1 MACQSESRGAIPR
14 RLEHGYTIGLV
25 SLWSNDMR
33 ILSIA
38 ALLGISVCLFSACGG
53 GGANITPAGSN
64 GTDPQPP
71 VDPLNGLDPVVDVAG
86 YALSTNGAAAV
97 SELITYRMP
106 GVTGGVVEAKAAVL
120 LPPGPAPAGG
130 FPVIAWGHGTTG
142 VADSCAPSVTGDLA
156 GYAPYLD
163 QYVQNGFAVIAPD
176 YEGLGSD
183 GVHPYLH
190 LASAGR
196 SITYA
201 VNAAV
206 QQYAD
211 LSPRYAVVGHSQGGH
226 AVLGAGRFA
235 SEIDS
240 IELVGVA
247 AIAPASNIVA
257 QSQVMSAVVADDSRS
272 TADRVDT
279 ATRQMLYSALIL
291 NTISV
296 VDSSFDI
303 ASVYGSNGGEL
314 RTSVNTQCATAIL
327 QNLLP
332 AVTGSLLISNST
344 DSIISTDVVNVPQVA
359 QFLEANEPGS
369 TRISVPVLLV
379 QGLIDETVYP
389 ESTAMLSNSLIQLST
404 DSTLV
409 EYPTG
414 SHGSVVNQSAEAVLN
429 FVAALF

>member
-1 MACQSESRGAIPR
+1 
-14 RLEHGYTIGLV
+14 
-25 SLWSNDMR
+25 MR
-33 ILSIA
+33 TLSIA
-38 ALLGISVCLFSACGG
+38 ALLGISVCLLSACGG
-53 GGANITPAGSN
+53 GDITSAGGNGA
-64 GTDPQPP
+64 DPLPP
-71 VDPLNGLDPVVDVAG
+71 VDPLNGLDPVVGVTG

-106 GVTGGVVEAKAAVL
+106 GVNGGVVEAKAAVL
-120 LPPGPAPAGG
+120 LPSGPAPVGG

-156 GYAPYLD
+156 GYASYLD
-163 QYVQNGFAVIAPD
+163 QYLQNGFAVIAPD

-201 VNAAV
+201 VSAAV
-206 QQYAD
+206 RQYGD
-211 LSPRYAVVGHSQGGH
+211 LSSRYAVIGHSQGGH
-226 AVLGAGRFA
+226 AALGAGRYA
-235 SEIDS
+235 GEIDT

-247 AIAPASNIVA
+247 AIAPASNIAA
-257 QSQVMSAVVADDSRS
+257 QAVKMSAVIADDSRS

-279 ATRQMLYSALIL
+279 ATKQLLYSALIL
-291 NTISV
+291 NTIAV

-314 RTSVNTQCATAIL
+314 RASVDTQCISAIL
-327 QNLLP
+327 QDLLP
-332 AVTGSLLISNST
+332 TVTGSVLISNSI
-344 DSIISTDVVNVPQVA
+344 DSIISTDVIDVPQVA
-359 QFLEANEPGS
+359 RFLESNEPGS
-369 TRISVPVLLV
+369 TRINVPVLLV
-379 QGLIDETVYP
+379 QGLIDETVFP
-389 ESTAMLSNSLIQLST
+389 ESTTMLSNSLIQLST

-414 SHGSVVNQSAEAVLN
+414 SHASVVNQSAAAVLN
-429 FVAALF
+429 FIAALF